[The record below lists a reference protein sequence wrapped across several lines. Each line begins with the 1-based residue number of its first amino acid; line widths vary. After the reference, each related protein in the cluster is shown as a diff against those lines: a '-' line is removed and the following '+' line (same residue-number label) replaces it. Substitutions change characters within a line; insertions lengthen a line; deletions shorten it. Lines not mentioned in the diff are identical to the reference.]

1 MSNLR
6 RVIQLVL
13 LALVAC
19 VAGCARA
26 PMIVT
31 QQMHDSTVEVEVGQ
45 AVDVELAENPST
57 GWLWKLQT
65 PINGILDPKGVSF
78 TPGQGA
84 GRRVGVGGL
93 RVFHYRSTAAG
104 EARLVYALVP
114 PGSGGKPSDQT
125 FTVSV
130 RVGR

>member
-1 MSNLR
+1 M
-6 RVIQLVL
+6 QLVL
-13 LALVAC
+13 LALVGTSLQ
-19 VAGCARA
+19 GCSSE
-26 PMIVT
+26 PLVLT
-31 QQMHDSTVEVEVGQ
+31 QGMHDSTIDVLVGR

-57 GWLWKLQT
+57 GWSWKLQT
-65 PINGILDPKGVSF
+65 PTNGILEPKGVSF

-93 RVFHYRSTAAG
+93 RVFHYRAAAAG

-114 PGSGGKPSDQT
+114 PGSGGKASDQT